1 MADNKPELQR
11 GLEARHI
18 ELIALGG
25 TIGVGLFMGAAST
38 LKWAGPSVLLAYIIA
53 GLFVFFI
60 MRSMGEMLFLEPV
73 TGSFAVYAHRYMS
86 PFFGYLTAWSYWFM
100 WMAVGISEITAI
112 GVYVQFWFPEMAQ
125 WIPALIAVA
134 LVALANLAA
143 VRLYGEIEFWFAMIK
158 VTTIIVMIVIG
169 LGVIFFGFGNGGQVL
184 TITGNTGKH
193 ANTTRGFMADNKPEL
208 QRGLEARH
216 IELIAL
222 GGTIGVGLF
231 MGAAST
237 LKWAGPSVL
246 LAYIIAGLFV
256 FFIMRSMGEMLFLEP
271 VTGSFAVY
279 AHRYMS
285 PFFGYLTAWS
295 YWFMWMAVGIS
306 EITAI
311 GVYVQFWFPEMAQ
324 WIPAL
329 IAVALVALANL
340 AAVRL
345 YGEIEFWFA
354 MIKVTT
360 IIVMIVIGLGVIF
373 FGFGNGGQS
382 IGFSNLTEHG
392 GFFAGGWKGFLTAL
406 CIVVASYQGVE
417 LIGITAGEAK
427 NPQVTLRSAVGKV
440 LWRILIFYVGAIFVI
455 VTIFPWNEIGS
466 NGSPFVLTFAKIG
479 ITAAA
484 GIINFV
490 VLTAALSGCNSGM
503 YSCGR
508 MLYALAKN
516 RQLPAAM
523 AKVSRHGVPV
533 AGVAVSIAI
542 LLIGSCLNYIIPN
555 PQRVFVYVY
564 SASVLPGMV
573 PWFVILI
580 SQLRFRR
587 AHKAAIASHPFRSIL
602 FPWANYVTMAFLICV
617 LIGMYFNEDTRM
629 SLFVGIIFMLAV
641 TAIYKVF
648 GLNRHGKAHKLE
660 E

>member
-1 MADNKPELQR
+1 MAEKKPELQR

-125 WIPALIAVA
+125 WIPALIAVG

-158 VTTIIVMIVIG
+158 VTTIIVMIIIG
-169 LGVIFFGFGNGGQVL
+169 LGVIFFGFGNGGQ
-184 TITGNTGKH
+184 
-193 ANTTRGFMADNKPEL
+193 
-208 QRGLEARH
+208 
-216 IELIAL
+216 
-222 GGTIGVGLF
+222 
-231 MGAAST
+231 
-237 LKWAGPSVL
+237 
-246 LAYIIAGLFV
+246 
-256 FFIMRSMGEMLFLEP
+256 
-271 VTGSFAVY
+271 
-279 AHRYMS
+279 
-285 PFFGYLTAWS
+285 
-295 YWFMWMAVGIS
+295 
-306 EITAI
+306 AI
-311 GVYVQFWFPEMAQ
+311 G
-324 WIPAL
+324 
-329 IAVALVALANL
+329 
-340 AAVRL
+340 
-345 YGEIEFWFA
+345 
-354 MIKVTT
+354 
-360 IIVMIVIGLGVIF
+360 
-373 FGFGNGGQS
+373 FG
-382 IGFSNLTEHG
+382 NLTEHG

-490 VLTAALSGCNSGM
+490 VLTAAV
-503 YSCGR
+503 
-508 MLYALAKN
+508 
-516 RQLPAAM
+516 

-533 AGVAVSIAI
+533 AGVALSILI
-542 LLIGSCLNYIIPN
+542 LLVGSCLNYIIPN

-587 AHKAAIASHPFRSIL
+587 AHKEAIADHPFRSIM
-602 FPWANYVTMAFLICV
+602 FPWANYLTMAFLVCV

-629 SLFVGIIFMLAV
+629 SLFVGVIFLLAV
-641 TAIYKVF
+641 TLVYKVF
-648 GLNRHGKAHKLE
+648 GLNRHGTAHKVGE
-660 E
+660 

>member
-1 MADNKPELQR
+1 
-11 GLEARHI
+11 
-18 ELIALGG
+18 
-25 TIGVGLFMGAAST
+25 
-38 LKWAGPSVLLAYIIA
+38 
-53 GLFVFFI
+53 
-60 MRSMGEMLFLEPV
+60 
-73 TGSFAVYAHRYMS
+73 
-86 PFFGYLTAWSYWFM
+86 
-100 WMAVGISEITAI
+100 
-112 GVYVQFWFPEMAQ
+112 MAQ
-125 WIPALIAVA
+125 SINSLIAVA

-143 VRLYGEIEFWFAMIK
+143 VRLYGEIEFWFAI
-158 VTTIIVMIVIG
+158 
-169 LGVIFFGFGNGGQVL
+169 
-184 TITGNTGKH
+184 
-193 ANTTRGFMADNKPEL
+193 
-208 QRGLEARH
+208 
-216 IELIAL
+216 
-222 GGTIGVGLF
+222 
-231 MGAAST
+231 
-237 LKWAGPSVL
+237 
-246 LAYIIAGLFV
+246 
-256 FFIMRSMGEMLFLEP
+256 
-271 VTGSFAVY
+271 
-279 AHRYMS
+279 
-285 PFFGYLTAWS
+285 
-295 YWFMWMAVGIS
+295 
-306 EITAI
+306 
-311 GVYVQFWFPEMAQ
+311 
-324 WIPAL
+324 
-329 IAVALVALANL
+329 
-340 AAVRL
+340 
-345 YGEIEFWFA
+345 
-354 MIKVTT
+354 IKVTT

-382 IGFSNLTEHG
+382 IGFSNLTGMAVSLRVAGRVPDRSVYCG
-392 GFFAGGWKGFLTAL
+392 GVLPGR
-406 CIVVASYQGVE
+406 E

>member
-112 GVYVQFWFPEMAQ
+112 GVYVQ
-125 WIPALIAVA
+125 
-134 LVALANLAA
+134 
-143 VRLYGEIEFWFAMIK
+143 
-158 VTTIIVMIVIG
+158 
-169 LGVIFFGFGNGGQVL
+169 
-184 TITGNTGKH
+184 
-193 ANTTRGFMADNKPEL
+193 
-208 QRGLEARH
+208 
-216 IELIAL
+216 
-222 GGTIGVGLF
+222 
-231 MGAAST
+231 
-237 LKWAGPSVL
+237 
-246 LAYIIAGLFV
+246 
-256 FFIMRSMGEMLFLEP
+256 
-271 VTGSFAVY
+271 
-279 AHRYMS
+279 
-285 PFFGYLTAWS
+285 
-295 YWFMWMAVGIS
+295 
-306 EITAI
+306 
-311 GVYVQFWFPEMAQ
+311 
-324 WIPAL
+324 
-329 IAVALVALANL
+329 
-340 AAVRL
+340 
-345 YGEIEFWFA
+345 FWFA

-629 SLFVGIIFMLAV
+629 SLFVGIIFMLVV